1 MNFASSETDDIMSE
15 TIVRFAAEE
24 LRPRLREFEAAG
36 CVSAD
41 LHARFEA
48 LGFAAVDLPEDC
60 GGTGLGLGGRLRL
73 NRLLAEADAGA
84 ALALDRFGPAVY
96 VVEAFGSRDLLKRY
110 LDLLAS
116 RPELRLALVIDPD
129 SVSASEGPVR
139 GKAAWIA
146 SGRADILVGL
156 DRAGAWVLE
165 SGFEIKAV
173 RGAALHAAGASS
185 VRYEGKPT
193 RAWHDPMLAARAL
206 AKIRL
211 YHAGLIWGVVADAA
225 GFSRRYALDRVA
237 FGKPIAHHQA
247 LAFLIVDMHVAVER
261 VGLLIEDAARRIDA
275 GEDGTVAAASA
286 FVDAIEA
293 SRFVG
298 PNAVQI
304 LGGHGFMRD
313 YPVEKAMR
321 DCRALGLLGGGLDA
335 AQDDAAA
342 ELASA
347 NALEIAA

>member
-1 MNFASSETDDIMSE
+1 MNFASSETDDILSE
-15 TIVRFAAEE
+15 TIARFAAEE

-60 GGTGLGLGGRLRL
+60 GGAGLGLASRVRL
-73 NRLLAEADAGA
+73 NRLLAEADPGA

-96 VVEAFGSRDLLKRY
+96 VIEAFGGGDLLKRY
-110 LDLLAS
+110 LDLIAN
-116 RPELRLALVIDPD
+116 RPELRFALVIDPD
-129 SVSASEGPVR
+129 AISASEGAVR
-139 GKAAWIA
+139 GQAAWIA
-146 SGRADILVGL
+146 SGRTDILVGL

-165 SGFEIKAV
+165 GGFELEAV
-173 RGAALHAAGASS
+173 RGAALHAAGASR

-193 RAWHDPMLAARAL
+193 HAWRDRMSAARAL
-206 AKIRL
+206 AKVRL
-211 YHAGLIWGVVADAA
+211 YHAALSWGVVADAA

-247 LAFLIVDMHVAVER
+247 LAFLIVDMHIAVER

-275 GEDGTVAAASA
+275 GEDGTAAAASA

-293 SRFVG
+293 SQFVG

-313 YPVEKAMR
+313 FPVEKAMR

-335 AQDDAAA
+335 AQDDAGA
-342 ELASA
+342 ELASGDPQ
-347 NALEIAA
+347 EITA